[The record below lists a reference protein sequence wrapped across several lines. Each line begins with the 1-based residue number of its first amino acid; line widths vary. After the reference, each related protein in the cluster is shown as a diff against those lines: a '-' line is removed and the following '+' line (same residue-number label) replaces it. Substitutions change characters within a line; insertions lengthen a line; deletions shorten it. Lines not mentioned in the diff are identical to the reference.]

1 MNLDDLMDAW
11 RSQDL
16 APLHGVNRERLQEAL
31 MREQA
36 TRRRALRIEARIIY
50 GISVMLFGGLAFI
63 LALMVFDDDPRT
75 AGDFVL
81 VALGAAA
88 ALLWAGYLYLGRRR
102 QALRERRFGASLRDE
117 IGRHLA
123 LLDYETS
130 RVWRLSSVLLTTLP
144 MCFSTFALWA
154 ALGRINNLP
163 IDWWGGVTGALTLAA
178 AMVWGFWMLRRA
190 TEPDGLRRKRGL
202 EELQE
207 QLKDS

>member
-1 MNLDDLMDAW
+1 M
-11 RSQDL
+11 
-16 APLHGVNRERLQEAL
+16 
-31 MREQA
+31 
-36 TRRRALRIEARIIY
+36 
-50 GISVMLFGGLAFI
+50 
-63 LALMVFDDDPRT
+63 
-75 AGDFVL
+75 
-81 VALGAAA
+81 
-88 ALLWAGYLYLGRRR
+88 
-102 QALRERRFGASLRDE
+102 RERRFGASMRDE

-130 RVWRLSSVLLTTLP
+130 RVWRLSSVLLPTLP
-144 MCFSTFALWA
+144 LCF
-154 ALGRINNLP
+154 NNLP